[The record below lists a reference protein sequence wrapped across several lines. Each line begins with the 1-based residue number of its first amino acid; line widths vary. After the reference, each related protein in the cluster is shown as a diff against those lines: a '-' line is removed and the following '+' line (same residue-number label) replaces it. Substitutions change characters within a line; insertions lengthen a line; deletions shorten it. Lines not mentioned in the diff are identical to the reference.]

1 MAFTKDDDR
10 VAVITGGASG
20 IGLATARLLS
30 EQGWQLVLADIE
42 ADRLHEAA
50 RDLDASGHKSVQE
63 VVTDVAS
70 KESVDALA
78 EATYERFGRADV
90 VFNNAGVA
98 MAGPTVNMTHADWTW
113 VLEVDLW
120 GPIHGVEAFLPRMV
134 AQGRGG
140 HLLFTASFAG
150 LAPNIGLGPYCVAKY
165 GVVGLAEVLH
175 RELRQSGIGVSVLC
189 PMRVE
194 TDIGRSQRNRPTEL
208 GGPGPVRDDP
218 ADPAGGAGA
227 AAATQSA
234 APAGPALPAGPTP
247 AGDRIAGRI
256 LPVRV
261 VAEQVVAAIGTD
273 RLYIVPHEESREMI
287 RRRFQRIDQAFEGSS
302 AV

>member
-1 MAFTKDDDR
+1 VAFIKDDGR

-20 IGLATARLLS
+20 IGLATARLLF

-50 RDLDASGHKSVQE
+50 RQLDVSGRNRVQE

-78 EATYERFGRADV
+78 DTTYERFGRADV

-98 MAGPTVNMTHADWTW
+98 MAGPTIDMTHADWTW

-134 AQGRGG
+134 EQGRGG

-165 GVVGLAEVLH
+165 GVVALAEVMH

-208 GGPGPVRDDP
+208 GGPGSIRENPPDP
-218 ADPAGGAGA
+218 AAGAGVGSA
-227 AAATQSA
+227 PQSD
-234 APAGPALPAGPTP
+234 APASPTP
-247 AGDRIAGRI
+247 AGDRMAGRI
-256 LPVRV
+256 LPVSA